1 LYMLQHGSMES
12 NEVELDPLFIE
23 IATKFL
29 EIHYS

>member
-1 LYMLQHGSMES
+1 VES